1 MLECVV
7 DGSNELSINRL
18 GEYWGSTEYRGKV
31 EQVLKVLQSE
41 DVIRRLNHIE
51 EMEVQRKREEA
62 NVKRDPRLRD

>member
-1 MLECVV
+1 M